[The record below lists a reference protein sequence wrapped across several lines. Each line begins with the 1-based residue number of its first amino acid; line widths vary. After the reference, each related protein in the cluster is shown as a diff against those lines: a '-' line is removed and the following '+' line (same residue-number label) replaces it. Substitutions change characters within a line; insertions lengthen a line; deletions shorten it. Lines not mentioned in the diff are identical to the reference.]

1 MFEGILIGVASTV
14 GASLVLGGAA
24 LICRVWHTPKRLD
37 RLERLLPP
45 MVRAVL
51 VLLRTQKT
59 GSENG
64 ELDNSIHE
72 LEDVLSDGAISQ
84 KASR

>member
-1 MFEGILIGVASTV
+1 MFEGILIGIASTV
-14 GASLVLGGAA
+14 GASLVFGGGA
-24 LICRVWHTPKRLD
+24 LVCRVWHTPKRLD

-51 VLLRTQKT
+51 VLLRTQKSGT
-59 GSENG
+59 SNGGLDESIG
-64 ELDNSIHE
+64 ELE
-72 LEDVLSDGAISQ
+72 EVLSDGAVSQ

>member
-1 MFEGILIGVASTV
+1 MIEGILIGVASTV
-14 GASLVLGGAA
+14 GASVVFGGTA

-45 MVRAVL
+45 MLRAVL
-51 VLLRTQKT
+51 VLLRAQKS
-59 GSENG
+59 GAENG